1 MLYSLY
7 MIQSPPSQNVNRA
20 FFLNTVLPLFLIALP
35 ILVHTWFVRAFAVS
49 VPFADEWEFW
59 WSMKGLDEG
68 NWHHAFWIPH
78 NEHRLVMTRLVYFA
92 LRYAAALD
100 VTVAMYLNVV
110 LACLTLWGLW
120 LMLRASGR
128 VSLWAMVP
136 VALVVFSLEQWEN
149 MLWGWQIAI
158 YMMVCGSVWALYF
171 LSRPGVTKLGVAILC
186 AIAASLSFANGLM
199 IWPAG
204 LIYLLLARVH
214 RYRLL
219 GWIGAAAAIFIVYF
233 RNYVTQVTRPSPTAL
248 VRPATLS
255 EFFEAAI
262 GVLSIEPFSLPSLV
276 FANIGALLAPQ
287 NAAIAVVIGLVIV
300 VVFLLS
306 LVLLWRTRAAWAA
319 MPLPLVALGLLS
331 FLSSLTIVGGRM
343 GYWDRAYMLTSRYT
357 TITLL
362 GIVATYLLTVVLA
375 TSTQPAD
382 PKLRR
387 TGAVLCGVT
396 TLVILLGLPGGY
408 RLGLAKGQEI
418 KAQRL
423 WQREIVLQFETR
435 SDEELAGV
443 YPKALRER
451 LLYWKSRGLAP
462 FNE

>member
-1 MLYSLY
+1 MMRS
-7 MIQSPPSQNVNRA
+7 SPPQNANQT
-20 FFLNTVLPLFLIALP
+20 FSFGTLLPLGLIVLP
-35 ILVHTWFVRAFAVS
+35 ILVHIWFVRAFAVS

-59 WSMKGLDEG
+59 WSMKGLDGG

-78 NEHRLVMTRLVYFA
+78 NEHRLVMTRLVYFV
-92 LRYAAALD
+92 LRYTVALD

-120 LMLRASGR
+120 RMLRASGR

-136 VALVVFSLEQWEN
+136 VAFVVFSLEQWEN

-171 LSRPGVTKLGVAILC
+171 LSRPGVAKLGMAILC
-186 AIAASLSFANGLM
+186 AVVASFSFVNGLM

-204 LIYLLLARVH
+204 LVYLLLARVN
-214 RYRLL
+214 RSRLL
-219 GWIGAAAAIFIVYF
+219 GWVGAAAAILFVYF
-233 RNYVTQVTRPSPTAL
+233 RNYVTQVTRPSPTQL

-255 EFFEAAI
+255 EFFEAAV
-262 GVLSIEPFSLPSLV
+262 GLLSTEPFSLPSLI
-276 FANIGALLAPQ
+276 FANVGALLAPQ
-287 NAAIAVVIGLVIV
+287 NAALAVVSGLIVV
-300 VVFLLS
+300 VVFLLA
-306 LVLLWRTRAAWAA
+306 LVLLWRTRAVWSA
-319 MPLPLVALGLLS
+319 MPLSLVALGLLS

-375 TSTQPAD
+375 TSKEPES
-382 PKLRR
+382 PNLRR
-387 TGAVLCGVT
+387 SGAVLCGII

-418 KAQRL
+418 RAQRL
-423 WQREIVLQFETR
+423 GQREIVLQFETR
-435 SDEELAGV
+435 TDEELAGV

-462 FNE
+462 FNTLSK

>member
-1 MLYSLY
+1 M
-7 MIQSPPSQNVNRA
+7 QSPLPQHVKRS
-20 FFLNTVLPLFLIALP
+20 FFPATLLPLLLIALP
-35 ILVHTWFVRAFAVS
+35 ILVHIWFVRVFAVS

-78 NEHRLVMTRLVYFA
+78 NEHRLVMTRLVYFV
-92 LRYAAALD
+92 LRYTVALD
-100 VTVAMYLNVV
+100 VTVAMYFNVI

-120 LMLRASGR
+120 LMLRASGK
-128 VSLWAMVP
+128 VSLWAMMP
-136 VALVVFSLEQWEN
+136 VAFVVFSLGQWEN

-171 LSRPGVTKLGVAILC
+171 LSRPGVVKLGMAILC
-186 AIAASLSFANGLM
+186 AIVASFSFANGLM

-204 LIYLLLARVH
+204 LIYLLLARAN
-214 RYRLL
+214 RYRVL
-219 GWIGAAAAIFIVYF
+219 GWVGATVVILFVYF
-233 RNYVTQVTRPSPTAL
+233 RNYVTQVTRPSPTEL
-248 VRPATLS
+248 VRPTTLS
-255 EFFEAAI
+255 EFFEAAV
-262 GVLSIEPFSLPSLV
+262 GLLTQEPFSLPSLV
-276 FANIGALLAPQ
+276 FANVGALLAPQ
-287 NAAIAVVIGLVIV
+287 NPAMAMAIGVVVV
-300 VVFLLS
+300 VVFMLCLF
-306 LVLLWRTRAAWAA
+306 LLWRTRSGWAT

-375 TSTQPAD
+375 SRQPSIS
-382 PKLRR
+382 PNIRR
-387 TGAVLCGVT
+387 YGTVLCGVI

-408 RLGLAKGQEI
+408 RLGFVKGAEI

-423 WQREIVLQFETR
+423 WQREIVVQFETR

-451 LLYWKSRGLAP
+451 LLYWQRRGLAP
-462 FNE
+462 FDE